1 MPTTSFANDRAGP
14 QSCTDKVHAST
25 EDGVDLVADRFAV
38 SDAQRVVDLATG
50 EPVVLRITSAGGPH
64 DQRRWALR
72 CDEFVK
78 VRHRRMAPL
87 VDYGEIGETQRFEA
101 WGCGLAWTG
110 SHGAAADAV
119 RRVGVF

>member
-1 MPTTSFANDRAGP
+1 MATTSFANDRAGP

-25 EDGVDLVADRFAV
+25 EDGVDLVADRFGVSGSPRVGDLGTGGAV
-38 SDAQRVVDLATG
+38 LV
-50 EPVVLRITSAGGPH
+50 RITSTGGPH

-78 VRHRRMAPL
+78 LRHRRMAPL

-101 WGCGLAWTG
+101 WGC
-110 SHGAAADAV
+110 
-119 RRVGVF
+119 